1 MNRQLIYGSG
11 GINMLANNIVEQL
24 LEIEAVF
31 LRPND
36 PFTWSSGL
44 KSPIYCDNRLTL
56 SYPTLRKEIAS
67 GLSKLVQ
74 DHYPEVEMIAGT
86 ATAGIPHA
94 AWVSDQL
101 NLPMCYVRSSAKSHG
116 KGNQIEGK
124 IEAGQKVVVVE
135 DLISTGGSAITAA
148 EALRE
153 AGLEVLGIVAIFT
166 YELEKGKQCL
176 QEANLE
182 AHSLTS
188 YSNLISVALEKGI
201 IEDKDEEALIS
212 WRKNPEAWGKE
223 NE

>member
-1 MNRQLIYGSG
+1 MIRQLIYGSG

-94 AWVSDQL
+94 AWVS
-101 NLPMCYVRSSAKSHG
+101 RSEEHTSELQS
-116 KGNQIEGK
+116 
-124 IEAGQKVVVVE
+124 
-135 DLISTGGSAITAA
+135 
-148 EALRE
+148 RE
-153 AGLEVLGIVAIFT
+153 NIVCRLL
-166 YELEKGKQCL
+166 LEKK
-176 QEANLE
+176 
-182 AHSLTS
+182 
-188 YSNLISVALEKGI
+188 K
-201 IEDKDEEALIS
+201 K
-212 WRKNPEAWGKE
+212 
-223 NE
+223 